1 CPSLKAWQKSISSRK
16 EEGGKKEVKI
26 DKELTNREEELE
38 AGEVGKPSFFYR
50 QFLRNK
56 GTYPTPL

>member
-1 CPSLKAWQKSISSRK
+1 KSPIFRGYKKTQKVIQA
-16 EEGGKKEVKI
+16 V
-26 DKELTNREEELE
+26 DKELTNREGDHVIEKKKRNH
-38 AGEVGKPSFFYR
+38 VGKPSFFYR